1 MTEHISSRPKGVR
14 SVYYAMSALNAS
26 AVLDD
31 SRRSAKP
38 ICSIS
43 IMVALEFEMPRKGGT
58 LEGK

>member
-1 MTEHISSRPKGVR
+1 MDLC
-14 SVYYAMSALNAS
+14 AMSALNAS